1 MATAVVKKQPPGFTI
16 LKRRWVVGGGR
27 LHQMR
32 DKIRANEYIVP
43 DHAYVEP
50 PDLRLLR

>member
-1 MATAVVKKQPPGFTI
+1 MYDHI
-16 LKRRWVVGGGR
+16 

-43 DHAYVEP
+43 DHAYEELH
-50 PDLRLLR
+50 DLRLLR

>member
-1 MATAVVKKQPPGFTI
+1 MYDHI
-16 LKRRWVVGGGR
+16 

-43 DHAYVEP
+43 DHATRNY
-50 PDLRLLR
+50 RTTT